1 MKKRLFYVLAAL
13 PVAAVIVIFGIHL
26 LQENEDPIAS
36 KEGRET
42 QTAERFIR
50 VDPKTDDKKLSQLFE
65 EMGIVQMDDPVPI
78 PVEIQLTDLK
88 GKSVSFS
95 EFKGKILFVN
105 FWATW
110 CPPCREEMP
119 SMEKLHA
126 RLKQKDFIM
135 LAVDLMEPASKV
147 EAFFQEFKLT
157 FMALLD
163 SNGEIGSL
171 FGIRSIPT
179 TLIMD
184 KNGMIIGIAVGPRDW
199 AGKKSI
205 ALFEYLIDREV
216 ELNS

>member
-1 MKKRLFYVLAAL
+1 MKKRLYVLIVL
-13 PVAAVIVIFGIHL
+13 PVAAVVVIFGIHL
-26 LQENEDPIAS
+26 FRENKNPVAQEM
-36 KEGRET
+36 GGET
-42 QTAERFIR
+42 QKTEGFIR
-50 VDPKTDDKKLSQLFE
+50 ADSTTGDKNLSRLFE
-65 EMGIVQMDDPVPI
+65 EMGIAQMDDPVPI
-78 PVEIQLTDLK
+78 PVEVRLTKLN
-88 GKSVSFS
+88 GKSVSMS

-119 SMEKLHA
+119 SMEKLHV
-126 RLKQKDFIM
+126 RLKQKDFVM

-163 SNGEIGSL
+163 SNGEVGSL

-179 TLIMD
+179 TLILD

-199 AGKKSI
+199 ASKKSI
-205 ALFEYLIDREV
+205 ALFEYLIDREE
-216 ELNS
+216 ELAS

>member
-1 MKKRLFYVLAAL
+1 MKKHLYVLIVL
-13 PVAAVIVIFGIHL
+13 PVAAVVVIFGIHL
-26 LQENEDPIAS
+26 LREDKDPVAS
-36 KEGRET
+36 EMVTET
-42 QTAERFIR
+42 QTPVGDIQA
-50 VDPKTDDKKLSQLFE
+50 DSKTDDKNLSQLFE
-65 EMGIVQMDDPVPI
+65 EMGIVQLDEPVPI
-78 PVEIQLTDLK
+78 PVEVQLTDLK
-88 GKSVSFS
+88 GRSVSFS

-126 RLKQKDFIM
+126 RLKQKDFVI

-163 SNGEIGSL
+163 SNGEVGSL

-179 TLIMD
+179 TLILD

-199 AGKKSI
+199 VGKKSI
-205 ALFEYLIDREV
+205 ALFEYLIDREE
-216 ELNS
+216 ELT

>member
-1 MKKRLFYVLAAL
+1 MKKYLYVLVVL
-13 PVAAVIVIFGIHL
+13 TVAVIVVIFGIHL
-26 LQENEDPIAS
+26 FRENKDPIAS
-36 KEGRET
+36 EERREP
-42 QTAERFIR
+42 QTPQSFIR
-50 VDPKTDDKKLSQLFE
+50 ADSKTDDKKLSQLFE
-65 EMGIVQMDDPVPI
+65 EMGIAQMDDPVPI
-78 PVEIQLTDLK
+78 PVEIRLTDLK
-88 GKSVSFS
+88 GKSVSFY

-126 RLKQKDFIM
+126 RLKQKDFVM

-163 SNGEIGSL
+163 SNGEVGSL

-179 TLIMD
+179 TLILD

-199 AGKKSI
+199 VGKKSI
-205 ALFEYLIDREV
+205 ALFEYLIDREE
-216 ELNS
+216 ELT

>member
-1 MKKRLFYVLAAL
+1 MKKHLYVLIVL
-13 PVAAVIVIFGIHL
+13 PVAAVVVIFGIHL
-26 LQENEDPIAS
+26 LREDKDPVAS
-36 KEGRET
+36 EMVTET
-42 QTAERFIR
+42 QTPVGDIQA
-50 VDPKTDDKKLSQLFE
+50 DSKTDDKNLSQLFE
-65 EMGIVQMDDPVPI
+65 EMGIVQLDEPVPI
-78 PVEIQLTDLK
+78 PVEVQLTDLK
-88 GKSVSFS
+88 GRSVSFS

-126 RLKQKDFIM
+126 RLKQKDFVI

-163 SNGEIGSL
+163 SNGEVGSL

-179 TLIMD
+179 TLILD

-199 AGKKSI
+199 ASKKSI
-205 ALFEYLIDREV
+205 TLFESLIDQEV
-216 ELNS
+216 ELTS

>member
-1 MKKRLFYVLAAL
+1 MKKRLYALIVL
-13 PVAAVIVIFGIHL
+13 PVAAVVVIFGIHL
-26 LQENEDPIAS
+26 LREDKDPVAS
-36 KEGRET
+36 EMVSET
-42 QTAERFIR
+42 QTPEEFIR
-50 VDPKTDDKKLSQLFE
+50 ADSKTDDKNLSQLFE
-65 EMGIVQMDDPVPI
+65 EMGIVLLDEPVPI
-78 PVEIQLTDLK
+78 PVEVRLTDLK
-88 GKSVSFS
+88 GRSVSFS

-119 SMEKLHA
+119 SMEKLHT
-126 RLKQKDFIM
+126 RLKHKDFVI

-163 SNGEIGSL
+163 SNGEVGSL

-179 TLIMD
+179 TLILD

-199 AGKKSI
+199 ASKKSI

-216 ELNS
+216 ELTS

>member
-1 MKKRLFYVLAAL
+1 MKKHLYVLIVL
-13 PVAAVIVIFGIHL
+13 PVAAVVVIFGIHL
-26 LQENEDPIAS
+26 LREDKDPVAS
-36 KEGRET
+36 EMVTET
-42 QTAERFIR
+42 QTPVGDIQA
-50 VDPKTDDKKLSQLFE
+50 DSKTDDKNLSQLFE
-65 EMGIVQMDDPVPI
+65 EMGIVQLDEPVPI
-78 PVEIQLTDLK
+78 PVEVQLTDLK
-88 GKSVSFS
+88 GRSVSFS

-126 RLKQKDFIM
+126 RLKQKDFVI

-163 SNGEIGSL
+163 SNGEVGSL

-179 TLIMD
+179 TLILD

-199 AGKKSI
+199 DS
-205 ALFEYLIDREV
+205 DRSGGGTD
-216 ELNS
+216 LN